1 MSRATITAFYGPK
14 GITDK
19 ALDTIAN
26 AIDQHTDIN
35 VSNET
40 FGEDPA
46 RGVVK
51 YGMIYYSL
59 GDGLPHRMRG
69 AQENQTLTFSKDIKT
84 IVYGNVEVK
93 DQGVYTNMYNAFLN
107 NQGYKVDNDS
117 MGGDT
122 LPGTVKIATVVYFN
136 GAGAAK
142 QISAIEGDTIKWT

>member
-1 MSRATITAFYGPK
+1 MSRATIIAFYGPK
-14 GITDK
+14 AITGK
-19 ALDTIAN
+19 ALDTIAE
-26 AIDQHTDIN
+26 AIDQHTDIK
-35 VSNET
+35 VSNDT

-46 RGVVK
+46 PGVIK

-69 AQENQTLTFSKDIKT
+69 AQEYQTFTFSKDIKT

-93 DQGVYTNMYNAFLN
+93 DQTVYTNMYQALLS
-107 NQGYKVDNDS
+107 NQGYKVYNDS

-136 GAGAAK
+136 GTGAAK
-142 QISAIEGDTIKWT
+142 EVSAREGDTIQWT